1 MTAYRKMIAG
11 FVVAVAACGVSAG
24 ALAADPTLDEV
35 YQAVHQNRLG
45 DAQSMMT
52 QVLRDHPDSAKAHYV
67 EAEVLARMNRS
78 EDARAELARAE
89 QIAPGLPFAKPEAVR
104 DLQGLIDGRGVHR
117 SAVGGSALV
126 TPLEAPARSG
136 GIPWG
141 PIGLA
146 VAAVA
151 LVLFLLSRAR
161 RPAVMGMPGG
171 GTALGPTG
179 TPYGGAPYPYGPA
192 PVGGGPGIGSSIV
205 GGLASG
211 AALERAWWPAKRWRT
226 TCWATT
232 SASAALPM
240 RRRQMTDAS
249 PTTMAAAISAS
260 AATIPGTTADP
271 APTSPATAGAI
282 GVDPDG
288 QAFVAS
294 GAPAT
299 GAGCEAGVCATVGSR
314 PASHSRSRSTCAASS
329 RKPSLVR
336 RQSTS
341 STLAAH
347 SRSTR

>member
-161 RPAVMGMPGG
+161 RPAVLGMPGG

-192 PVGGGPGIGSSIV
+192 PVGGAPGIGSSIV

-211 AALERAWWPAKRWRT
+211 AALGAGLVAGEALAHNLLGDHERERSFADAPPADDGRVAYDDGGR
-226 TCWATT
+226 
-232 SASAALPM
+232 
-240 RRRQMTDAS
+240 DFG
-249 PTTMAAAISAS
+249 ISGDDS
-260 AATIPGTTADP
+260 WDNG
-271 APTSPATAGAI
+271 G
-282 GVDPDG
+282 
-288 QAFVAS
+288 S
-294 GAPAT
+294 GADIASD
-299 GAGCEAGVCATVGSR
+299 GGSDW
-314 PASHSRSRSTCAASS
+314 S
-329 RKPSLVR
+329 
-336 RQSTS
+336 
-341 STLAAH
+341 
-347 SRSTR
+347 